1 MSSTWYP
8 PPSRPRPVE
17 GGIKARSTRG
27 AIAQTWWSERF
38 IAVLEDIGLGNRL
51 QRGRSYARKGQ
62 VISLQVD
69 AGLVTALVQGSRAR
83 PYRIRIGIPA
93 FGKSQ
98 WAHVERTLAENA
110 WYAAKLLSGEMPEDI
125 EDVFAGLGLSLFPGT
140 ARELSLDC
148 SCPDYAVPC
157 KHLAATFYLLAES
170 FDEDPFAILAWR
182 GREREDLLANLAA
195 ARADGA
201 APAADHAEQVAQP
214 LTDCL
219 DRYYARQADINVP
232 SPPATPSTALLD
244 QLPDTRTQRP
254 RTAADRAPATR
265 LSRPD
270 APSQQ
275 RGRLIPAHPFESA
288 EVTVVGHDA
297 GAMLDGKRG
306 QMRVVDQVGT
316 GSHVRQHS
324 RQDIG
329 VPDGRIHQD
338 GAGCG

>member
-195 ARADGA
+195 ARPSNEPCPCRSVTPSSSAAKCSTWWLPA
-201 APAADHAEQVAQP
+201 AP
-214 LTDCL
+214 
-219 DRYYARQADINVP
+219 RQAQ
-232 SPPATPSTALLD
+232 T
-244 QLPDTRTQRP
+244 LPM
-254 RTAADRAPATR
+254 RA
-265 LSRPD
+265 
-270 APSQQ
+270 
-275 RGRLIPAHPFESA
+275 SA
-288 EVTVVGHDA
+288 
-297 GAMLDGKRG
+297 
-306 QMRVVDQVGT
+306 
-316 GSHVRQHS
+316 S
-324 RQDIG
+324 
-329 VPDGRIHQD
+329 
-338 GAGCG
+338 

>member
-148 SCPDYAVPC
+148 SCPTTRSHASTWPPPSTC
-157 KHLAATFYLLAES
+157 WPSPSTRIRS
-170 FDEDPFAILAWR
+170 PSWR
-182 GREREDLLANLAA
+182 GVAA
-195 ARADGA
+195 
-201 APAADHAEQVAQP
+201 
-214 LTDCL
+214 
-219 DRYYARQADINVP
+219 
-232 SPPATPSTALLD
+232 S
-244 QLPDTRTQRP
+244 
-254 RTAADRAPATR
+254 
-265 LSRPD
+265 
-270 APSQQ
+270 
-275 RGRLIPAHPFESA
+275 
-288 EVTVVGHDA
+288 
-297 GAMLDGKRG
+297 
-306 QMRVVDQVGT
+306 
-316 GSHVRQHS
+316 
-324 RQDIG
+324 
-329 VPDGRIHQD
+329 GRICWPTWPLPAPTERHRPPTTPNKWPSRSPT
-338 GAGCG
+338 A